1 MEDNTEVTH
10 QKDILVQQKL
20 FYQTLYESRGTIFTD
35 EHLKSFF
42 DDNNPYISK
51 LGQDQKLDLE
61 GELTP
66 QETLSALKLMKN
78 GKSPGMD
85 GLTTEFYKFFWKD
98 INPFLVR
105 SFNHGYEKGHL
116 SVTQRQGVIT
126 CLPKEG
132 KSKFYIKNW
141 RPISLLNVDYKIC
154 SSSIA
159 QRLKKVL
166 HTIISETQVGFM
178 KCRYIGEC
186 TRLVC
191 DLIDRCEDEE
201 IPGLLILLD
210 FEKAFDSLE
219 WSFISKSL
227 EFFGFGE
234 SIIYWFQTLHKNV
247 ESYVQNNGHLSERF
261 VVRRGVR
268 QGGPLSPYL
277 SIIAVELLSAA
288 LQFIPKIKG
297 MSINNS
303 EFLISQ
309 YADDSTLSVAD
320 DENSLNEALNM
331 ISLFSICSGR
341 RANFDKTQ
349 VVWIGAR
356 RGCGLE
362 P

>member
-1 MEDNTEVTH
+1 MT
-10 QKDILVQQKL
+10 
-20 FYQTLYESRGTIFTD
+20 S
-35 EHLKSFF
+35 
-42 DDNNPYISK
+42 P
-51 LGQDQKLDLE
+51 GQDTKLNLE

-85 GLTTEFYKFFWKD
+85 GFTTEFYKFFWKD

-178 KCRYIGEC
+178 KGRYIGEC

-191 DLIDRCEDEE
+191 YLIDRCEDEE
-201 IPGLLILLD
+201 IPSLLI
-210 FEKAFDSLE
+210 
-219 WSFISKSL
+219 
-227 EFFGFGE
+227 
-234 SIIYWFQTLHKNV
+234 QM
-247 ESYVQNNGHLSERF
+247 
-261 VVRRGVR
+261 
-268 QGGPLSPYL
+268 YL
-277 SIIAVELLSAA
+277 Y
-288 LQFIPKIKG
+288 F
-297 MSINNS
+297 
-303 EFLISQ
+303 
-309 YADDSTLSVAD
+309 
-320 DENSLNEALNM
+320 
-331 ISLFSICSGR
+331 
-341 RANFDKTQ
+341 
-349 VVWIGAR
+349 
-356 RGCGLE
+356 
-362 P
+362 